1 MKKPRPLRDEECK
14 LIKYLLSETIE
25 YHDFNIEELK
35 VVDMNDG
42 GMGSVYFING
52 NISIDDR
59 KMYKSLV
66 TKQFED
72 IDGTPI
78 SISLNIDENNNL
90 FELDIWRVDF
100 NPVKKYPQPAR

>member
-1 MKKPRPLRDEECK
+1 LPA
-14 LIKYLLSETIE
+14 
-25 YHDFNIEELK
+25 LK
-35 VVDMNDG
+35 VL
-42 GMGSVYFING
+42 
-52 NISIDDR
+52 
-59 KMYKSLV
+59 K
-66 TKQFED
+66 FED